1 VRSGCPHCRNRRMNA
16 TKLKV
21 TAVGIALVACIALV
35 VWQQSR
41 ARRSTANASPRP
53 DAANGT
59 EQEFREQ
66 EFRRQFAESTPMRDY
81 GYTIS
86 GMRFVPDGKKM
97 VVEFTHA
104 DTNAR
109 PGWKFVLVADDF
121 GFYHGEAQQPFFTP
135 GTASRPPIHL
145 TATYPP

>member
-1 VRSGCPHCRNRRMNA
+1 MNA

-21 TAVGIALVACIALV
+21 TVVGITLVAFVAVI
-35 VWQQSR
+35 VWHRSR
-41 ARRSTANASPRP
+41 ARRSTANASSQP
-53 DAANGT
+53 DAAYGT

-66 EFRRQFAESTPMRDY
+66 EFRRQFAESAPMRDY

-121 GFYHGEAQQPFFTP
+121 GFYHGEAQQPFYTP
-135 GTASRPPIHL
+135 GTARRPPIHL
-145 TATYPP
+145 TATYPPR

>member
-1 VRSGCPHCRNRRMNA
+1 MNA

-21 TAVGIALVACIALV
+21 TAVGVALVAFVAVV
-35 VWQQSR
+35 VWQQAR
-41 ARRSTANASPRP
+41 TRRSTANASPQP
-53 DAANGT
+53 EPAYGAG
-59 EQEFREQ
+59 QEFREQ
-66 EFRRQFAESTPMRDY
+66 EFRRQLAESTPMRDY

-121 GFYHGEAQQPFFTP
+121 GFTMERHSSPFTLL
-135 GTASRPPIHL
+135 APPSGRRFI
-145 TATYPP
+145 

>member
-1 VRSGCPHCRNRRMNA
+1 MNA

-21 TAVGIALVACIALV
+21 TAVGIALVAFVAVV
-35 VWQQSR
+35 VWQQAR
-41 ARRSTANASPRP
+41 ARRSTANASPQP
-53 DAANGT
+53 DVAYGT

-109 PGWKFVLVADDF
+109 PGWKFVLVANDF
-121 GFYHGEAQQPFFTP
+121 GLYHGEAQQPFYTP
-135 GTASRPPIHL
+135 GTASKPPIHL
-145 TATYPP
+145 TVTYPPR

>member
-1 VRSGCPHCRNRRMNA
+1 MNA

-21 TAVGIALVACIALV
+21 TAVGIALVAFVAV
-35 VWQQSR
+35 VMWQQSR
-41 ARRSTANASPRP
+41 AKHLTADASPSRG
-53 DAANGT
+53 AAEGT

-66 EFRRQFAESTPMRDY
+66 EFRRQLAESTPMRDY

-97 VVEFTHA
+97 VVQFTHA

-121 GFYHGEAQQPFFTP
+121 GFYHGEAQQPFYTP
-135 GTASRPPIHL
+135 GTALRPPIHL
-145 TATYPP
+145 TVTYPPR